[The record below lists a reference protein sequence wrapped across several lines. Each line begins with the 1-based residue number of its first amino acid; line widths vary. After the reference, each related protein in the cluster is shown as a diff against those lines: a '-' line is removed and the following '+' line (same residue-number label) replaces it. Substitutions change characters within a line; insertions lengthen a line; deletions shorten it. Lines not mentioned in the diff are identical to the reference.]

1 MASSLSLC
9 SFSSVL
15 SFFFLNPC
23 GYRGCLKCNS
33 IIKAI
38 IISPSLISLTKTTWS
53 LLLTL
58 GLNVLMCCW
67 QKGCFSPLP
76 ELSTLKIPR
85 LLLLIVK
92 TDSGPFD
99 VQRSTLHLTME
110 QSVGG
115 LSPFH
120 HRANTFRI
128 WIFVTVS
135 ENGGSR
141 TVVFVKQF
149 HWFNS
154 NQLINI
160 DVHV

>member
-67 QKGCFSPLP
+67 QKAVSALCLNSAPLK
-76 ELSTLKIPR
+76 SHVFCCWSWKQTLGLLMCKDPR
-85 LLLLIVK
+85 CIWQWSNQWG
-92 TDSGPFD
+92 DFPI
-99 VQRSTLHLTME
+99 
-110 QSVGG
+110 
-115 LSPFH
+115 FH